1 MSLSQLIEDHADSLV
16 FRTDRFSESV
26 YRSVSG
32 RRQKELVTC
41 NVTWDKP
48 QAQGNLGQVSF
59 TETGTLTVAPGDW
72 STNDTWFIGERSY
85 RVTSVSVA
93 QHGTQEITIVRKA
106 SSDRTTAL
114 GIL

>member
-1 MSLSQLIEDHADSLV
+1 MASDVSSVFLNADD
-16 FRTDRFSESV
+16 FAEAI
-26 YRSVSG
+26 YRKPNDK
-32 RRQKELVTC
+32 RQKEAVTC
-41 NVTWDKP
+41 LVTWDAP
-48 QAQGNLGQVSF
+48 QVQGDLGQFSF

-93 QHGTQEITIVRKA
+93 QYGTQEITIVRKA